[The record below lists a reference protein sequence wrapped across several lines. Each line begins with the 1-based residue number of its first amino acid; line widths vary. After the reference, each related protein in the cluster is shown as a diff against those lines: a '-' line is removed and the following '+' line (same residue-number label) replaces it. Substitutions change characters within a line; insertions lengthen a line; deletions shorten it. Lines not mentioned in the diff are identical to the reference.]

1 MNLTQLVS
9 FTTIME
15 SHSYKKFIGDF
26 TWILKKKQTHLIIFM
41 LQHDYFMLQ
50 KLQLSRAVKRRNR
63 DQENKSKRSNENLLT
78 NFLAVFLT
86 EVEITRMFKIWIYKL
101 QISSFLQTRYNGA
114 DVRQIHEWKFQTE
127 FTAIFNCNRKVYLIN
142 LKS

>member
-1 MNLTQLVS
+1 
-9 FTTIME
+9 
-15 SHSYKKFIGDF
+15 
-26 TWILKKKQTHLIIFM
+26 M

-63 DQENKSKRSNENLLT
+63 EQENKSKRSNENLLT

-114 DVRQIHEWKFQTE
+114 DVRQIHE
-127 FTAIFNCNRKVYLIN
+127 
-142 LKS
+142 

>member
-1 MNLTQLVS
+1 
-9 FTTIME
+9 
-15 SHSYKKFIGDF
+15 
-26 TWILKKKQTHLIIFM
+26 M

-63 DQENKSKRSNENLLT
+63 EQENKSKRSNENLLT
-78 NFLAVFLT
+78 NLLAVFLT

-114 DVRQIHEWKFQTE
+114 DVRQIHE
-127 FTAIFNCNRKVYLIN
+127 
-142 LKS
+142 

>member
-1 MNLTQLVS
+1 M
-9 FTTIME
+9 
-15 SHSYKKFIGDF
+15 
-26 TWILKKKQTHLIIFM
+26 IIFT

-63 DQENKSKRSNENLLT
+63 EQENKSKRSNENLLT

-114 DVRQIHEWKFQTE
+114 DVRQIHE
-127 FTAIFNCNRKVYLIN
+127 
-142 LKS
+142 

>member
-1 MNLTQLVS
+1 M
-9 FTTIME
+9 
-15 SHSYKKFIGDF
+15 
-26 TWILKKKQTHLIIFM
+26 IIFM

-63 DQENKSKRSNENLLT
+63 EQENKSKRSNENLLT

-114 DVRQIHEWKFQTE
+114 DVRQIHE
-127 FTAIFNCNRKVYLIN
+127 
-142 LKS
+142 

>member
-1 MNLTQLVS
+1 
-9 FTTIME
+9 
-15 SHSYKKFIGDF
+15 
-26 TWILKKKQTHLIIFM
+26 M

-63 DQENKSKRSNENLLT
+63 EQENKSKRSNENILT
-78 NFLAVFLT
+78 NLLAVFLT

-114 DVRQIHEWKFQTE
+114 DVRQIHE
-127 FTAIFNCNRKVYLIN
+127 
-142 LKS
+142 